1 MLPWLPENISTFGQG
16 VDNLFYGIYYLTL
29 VVFILV
35 MGTPYRFPD

>member
-1 MLPWLPENISTFGQG
+1 MLQWLPENVSTFGQS

-35 MGTPYRFPD
+35 MGTLIVFPD